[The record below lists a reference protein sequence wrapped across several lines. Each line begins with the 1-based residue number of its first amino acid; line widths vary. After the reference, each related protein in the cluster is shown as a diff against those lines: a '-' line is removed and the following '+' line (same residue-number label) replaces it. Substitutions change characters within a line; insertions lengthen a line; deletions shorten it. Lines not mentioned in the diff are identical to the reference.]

1 MYKNAVSS
9 RRNCVDTELHASVND
24 IIRCKEPCPVS
35 VNAHLAKLILTV
47 RQHNGKSI
55 RNNARHV
62 IILAHSALRDAR
74 VENGNRENHRHYK
87 KHKTPLPHKNTINLF
102 HVANLVNLS
111 TQQTRK
117 TKFFNDI
124 RSLIPKCT
132 GENPLRRHITAFAH
146 RLIRHEPYKM
156 PIPLSHAALF
166 SPQFPIYRHG
176 KQDTIF
182 RLPLIIKNTRH
193 LF

>member
-1 MYKNAVSS
+1 MDKNAVSS

-47 RQHNGKSI
+47 RRHNGKSI

-111 TQQTRK
+111 THQTRK

-132 GENPLRRHITAFAH
+132 GENSLRRHITAFAH

-166 SPQFPIYRHG
+166 RHNSPYTDTANRTLFFGFP
-176 KQDTIF
+176 
-182 RLPLIIKNTRH
+182 L
-193 LF
+193 

>member
-1 MYKNAVSS
+1 MDKNAVSS

-74 VENGNRENHRHYK
+74 VGNGNRENHRHYK

-111 TQQTRK
+111 THQTRK
-117 TKFFNDI
+117 TKFFKNNPNLWILLLEIGDYNVPHRITEKFICI
-124 RSLIPKCT
+124 RKFPS
-132 GENPLRRHITAFAH
+132 RITSFTKNMHRFRTSPAF
-146 RLIRHEPYKM
+146 PN
-156 PIPLSHAALF
+156 SSF
-166 SPQFPIYRHG
+166 
-176 KQDTIF
+176 
-182 RLPLIIKNTRH
+182 
-193 LF
+193 